1 MSISRKG
8 DYMKCF
14 NCGAELTAA
23 DYCDQCGADVS
34 RYRRLLQISNAY
46 YNEGLEKARVRDL
59 TGAVQSLRQ
68 SLKINKKNT
77 NARNLLG
84 LVQFEMG
91 EVVEAL
97 SQWIIS
103 KNFQKENNLADAYI
117 EEVQKNPAR
126 LAAINTTIK
135 KYNQSLFYCDQGSYD
150 LAIIQLKKILSTN
163 RNLLKG
169 HELLALLYMKTD
181 NYSRARSELE
191 AVLDID
197 RTNTRTLRY
206 LKELDDAEGKKS
218 HRQAPKEEVQTSKDS
233 IAYVSGNETIIQPV
247 GVKDNTGLH
256 SVINVAIGIAIGV
269 AVMWFLIL
277 PAQQQRKSAE
287 LNDAV
292 ADYSDQVESK
302 AAALE
307 SLQAEM
313 EEVKAESETAIQAAS
328 DAAEKLAAHEELLK
342 AYRSYAEENPAAS
355 LEQLE
360 AIDRETLTEDGK
372 VMYDS
377 LFKQV
382 GTEAIA
388 DLYRTG
394 YAAYQAEDFVTS
406 IQNLGKCY
414 ELDNTQRDALYF
426 LARSYHKSG
435 DTENAKI
442 YYQKVVE
449 ESPGTRAASDA
460 ARFLAGLQ

>member
-1 MSISRKG
+1 
-8 DYMKCF
+8 MKCF
-14 NCGAELTAA
+14 NCGAELTASE
-23 DYCDQCGADVS
+23 YCEQCGADVS

-59 TGAVQSLRQ
+59 SGAVLSLRQ

-77 NARNLLG
+77 SARNLLG

-103 KNFQKENNLADAYI
+103 KNFQKEDNLADTYI

-135 KYNQSLFYCDQGSYD
+135 KYNQSLFYCEQGSYD

-169 HELLALLYMKTD
+169 HQLLALLYMKTD
-181 NYSRARSELE
+181 NYGRARSELE

-206 LKELDDAEGKKS
+206 LKELDDAEGKKPR
-218 HRQAPKEEVQTSKDS
+218 RQTQKEEVKTSKDA

-269 AVMWFLIL
+269 AAMWFLIL

-328 DAAEKLAAHEELLK
+328 DAAEKLAVHEELLK

-360 AIDRETLTEDGK
+360 AIDKETLTEDGK

-377 LFKQV
+377 LFQQV
-382 GTEAIA
+382 GADAIK
-388 DLYRTG
+388 DLYQTG
-394 YAAYQAEDFVTS
+394 YAAYQAEEFDTA

-460 ARFLAGLQ
+460 ARFLANLQ

>member
-1 MSISRKG
+1 
-8 DYMKCF
+8 MKCF
-14 NCGAELTAA
+14 NCGAELTASE
-23 DYCDQCGADVS
+23 YCEQCGADVS

-59 TGAVQSLRQ
+59 SGAVLSLRQ

-77 NARNLLG
+77 DARNLLG

-103 KNFQKENNLADAYI
+103 KNFQKEDNLADTYI

-135 KYNQSLFYCDQGSYD
+135 KYNQSLFYCEQGSYD

-169 HELLALLYMKTD
+169 HQLLALLYMKTD
-181 NYSRARSELE
+181 NYTRARSELE

-206 LKELDDAEGKKS
+206 LKELDDAEGKKPR
-218 HRQAPKEEVQTSKDS
+218 RQVQKEEVKTGSKDS

-302 AAALE
+302 TAALE

-328 DAAEKLAAHEELLK
+328 DAAEKLAVHEELLK

-360 AIDRETLTEDGK
+360 AIDRETLTEDGQ

-377 LFKQV
+377 LFQQV
-382 GTEAIA
+382 GADAIK
-388 DLYRTG
+388 DLYQTG
-394 YAAYQAEDFVTS
+394 YAAYQAEEFDTA

-460 ARFLAGLQ
+460 ARFLANLQ

>member
-103 KNFQKENNLADAYI
+103 KNFQKENNLADAYF

-169 HELLALLYMKTD
+169 H
-181 NYSRARSELE
+181 
-191 AVLDID
+191 
-197 RTNTRTLRY
+197 
-206 LKELDDAEGKKS
+206 
-218 HRQAPKEEVQTSKDS
+218 
-233 IAYVSGNETIIQPV
+233 
-247 GVKDNTGLH
+247 
-256 SVINVAIGIAIGV
+256 
-269 AVMWFLIL
+269 
-277 PAQQQRKSAE
+277 
-287 LNDAV
+287 
-292 ADYSDQVESK
+292 
-302 AAALE
+302 
-307 SLQAEM
+307 
-313 EEVKAESETAIQAAS
+313 
-328 DAAEKLAAHEELLK
+328 
-342 AYRSYAEENPAAS
+342 
-355 LEQLE
+355 
-360 AIDRETLTEDGK
+360 
-372 VMYDS
+372 
-377 LFKQV
+377 
-382 GTEAIA
+382 
-388 DLYRTG
+388 
-394 YAAYQAEDFVTS
+394 
-406 IQNLGKCY
+406 
-414 ELDNTQRDALYF
+414 
-426 LARSYHKSG
+426 
-435 DTENAKI
+435 
-442 YYQKVVE
+442 
-449 ESPGTRAASDA
+449 
-460 ARFLAGLQ
+460 

>member
-1 MSISRKG
+1 
-8 DYMKCF
+8 MKCF
-14 NCGAELTAA
+14 NCGAELTASE
-23 DYCDQCGADVS
+23 YCEQCGADVS

-59 TGAVQSLRQ
+59 SGAVLSLRQ

-77 NARNLLG
+77 SARNLLG

-103 KNFQKENNLADAYI
+103 KNFQKEDNLADAYI

-135 KYNQSLFYCDQGSYD
+135 KYNQSLFYCEQGSYD

-169 HELLALLYMKTD
+169 HQLLALLYMKTD
-181 NYSRARSELE
+181 NYGRARSELE

-206 LKELDDAEGKKS
+206 LKELDDAEGKKPR
-218 HRQAPKEEVQTSKDS
+218 RQTQKEEVKTSKDA

-269 AVMWFLIL
+269 AAMWFLIL

-328 DAAEKLAAHEELLK
+328 EAAEKLAVHEELLK

-360 AIDRETLTEDGK
+360 AIDKETLTEDGK

-377 LFKQV
+377 LFQQV
-382 GTEAIA
+382 GADAIK
-388 DLYRTG
+388 DLYQTG
-394 YAAYQAEDFVTS
+394 YAAYQAEEFDTA

-460 ARFLAGLQ
+460 ARFLANLQ

>member
-1 MSISRKG
+1 
-8 DYMKCF
+8 MKCF
-14 NCGAELTAA
+14 NCGAELTASE
-23 DYCDQCGADVS
+23 YCDQCGADVS

-59 TGAVQSLRQ
+59 SGAVLSLRQ

-77 NARNLLG
+77 SARNLLG

-103 KNFQKENNLADAYI
+103 KNFQKEDNLADFYI

-135 KYNQSLFYCDQGSYD
+135 KYNQSLLYCDQGSYD

-181 NYSRARSELE
+181 NYTRARSELE

-206 LKELDDAEGKKS
+206 LKELDDAEGKKPR
-218 HRQAPKEEVQTSKDS
+218 RQVQKEEIKTRKDS
-233 IAYVSGNETIIQPV
+233 VAYISGNETIIQPV

-313 EEVKAESETAIQAAS
+313 EEVKKESETAIQAAS
-328 DAAEKLAAHEELLK
+328 EASEKLAAYEELLK

-360 AIDRETLTEDGK
+360 AIDKETLTEDGK

-377 LFKQV
+377 LFQQV
-382 GTEAIA
+382 GADAIK
-388 DLYRTG
+388 DLYQTG
-394 YAAYQAEDFVTS
+394 YAAYQAEDFATS

-449 ESPGTRAASDA
+449 ESPGTRAAADA
-460 ARFLAGLQ
+460 ARFLANLQ

>member
-218 HRQAPKEEVQTSKDS
+218 HRQAPKEEIQTSKDS

-277 PAQQQRKSAE
+277 PAQQQ
-287 LNDAV
+287 D
-292 ADYSDQVESK
+292 
-302 AAALE
+302 
-307 SLQAEM
+307 
-313 EEVKAESETAIQAAS
+313 
-328 DAAEKLAAHEELLK
+328 
-342 AYRSYAEENPAAS
+342 
-355 LEQLE
+355 
-360 AIDRETLTEDGK
+360 
-372 VMYDS
+372 
-377 LFKQV
+377 
-382 GTEAIA
+382 
-388 DLYRTG
+388 
-394 YAAYQAEDFVTS
+394 
-406 IQNLGKCY
+406 
-414 ELDNTQRDALYF
+414 
-426 LARSYHKSG
+426 
-435 DTENAKI
+435 
-442 YYQKVVE
+442 
-449 ESPGTRAASDA
+449 
-460 ARFLAGLQ
+460 

>member
-1 MSISRKG
+1 
-8 DYMKCF
+8 MKCF
-14 NCGAELTAA
+14 NCGAELTASE
-23 DYCDQCGADVS
+23 YCEQCGADVS

-59 TGAVQSLRQ
+59 SGAVLSLRQ

-103 KNFQKENNLADAYI
+103 KNFQKENNLADTYI

-135 KYNQSLFYCDQGSYD
+135 KYNQSLFYCEQGSYD

-169 HELLALLYMKTD
+169 HQLLALLYMKTD
-181 NYSRARSELE
+181 NYTRARSELE

-206 LKELDDAEGKKS
+206 LKELDDAEGKKPR
-218 HRQAPKEEVQTSKDS
+218 RQVQKEEARAGSKDS

-292 ADYSDQVESK
+292 ADYSDQVESRT
-302 AAALE
+302 AALE

-328 DAAEKLAAHEELLK
+328 EAAEKLAAHEELLK
-342 AYRSYAEENPAAS
+342 AYRSYVEENPAAS

-360 AIDRETLTEDGK
+360 AINKETLTEDGK

-377 LFKQV
+377 LFQQV
-382 GTEAIA
+382 GADAIK
-388 DLYRTG
+388 DLYQTG
-394 YAAYQAEDFVTS
+394 YAAYQAEEFDTA

-449 ESPGTRAASDA
+449 ESPGTRAAADA
-460 ARFLAGLQ
+460 ARFLANLQ

>member
-1 MSISRKG
+1 
-8 DYMKCF
+8 MKCF
-14 NCGAELTAA
+14 NCGAELTAS
-23 DYCDQCGADVS
+23 DYCGQCGVDVS
-34 RYRRLLQISNAY
+34 RYCRLFQTSNAY

-59 TGAVQSLRQ
+59 TGALTSLRQ

-103 KNFQKENNLADAYI
+103 KNLQKDNNLADYYI
-117 EEVQKNPAR
+117 DEVQKNSAR
-126 LAAINTTIK
+126 LTAINTTIK
-135 KYNQSLFYCDQGSYD
+135 KYNQSLLYCEQGSYD
-150 LAIIQLKKILSTN
+150 LAIIQLKKVLSTN

-181 NYSRARSELE
+181 NYSRARTELQ

-206 LKELDDAEGKKS
+206 IKELDDAEG
-218 HRQAPKEEVQTSKDS
+218 RQPRRQQQTPKEEVKVSRDS

-247 GVKDNTGLH
+247 GVKDNSGLH
-256 SVINVAIGIAIGV
+256 SVINVAIGLAIGV
-269 AVMWFLIL
+269 AVMWFLIM

-292 ADYSDQVESK
+292 AEYSDQLESK
-302 AAALE
+302 TAALATLQTEMDTLKEE
-307 SLQAEM
+307 SEAA
-313 EEVKAESETAIQAAS
+313 VKAAGEAS
-328 DAAEKLAAHEELLK
+328 DKLAAHEELLK
-342 AYRSYAEENPAAS
+342 AYRAFSEEDTVGA

-360 AIDRETLTEDGK
+360 KIDKATLTEDGK

-377 LFKQV
+377 LFAQV
-382 GTEAIA
+382 GEGAVKELYKTGSDAYRAKEYETAI
-388 DLYRTG
+388 
-394 YAAYQAEDFVTS
+394 E
-406 IQNLGKCY
+406 NLKRCY
-414 ELDNTQRDALYF
+414 ELDNEQKDALYF
-426 LARSYHKSG
+426 LARSYHGAG

-449 ESPGTRAASDA
+449 ESPGTKAASDA
-460 ARFLAGLQ
+460 ARFMAGLE

>member
-1 MSISRKG
+1 
-8 DYMKCF
+8 MKCF
-14 NCGAELTAA
+14 NCGAELTASE
-23 DYCDQCGADVS
+23 YCEQCGADVS

-59 TGAVQSLRQ
+59 SGAVLSLRQ

-77 NARNLLG
+77 SARNLLG

-103 KNFQKENNLADAYI
+103 KNFQKEDNLADTYI

-135 KYNQSLFYCDQGSYD
+135 KYNQSLFYCEQGSYD

-169 HELLALLYMKTD
+169 HQLLALLYMKTD
-181 NYSRARSELE
+181 NYGRARSELE

-206 LKELDDAEGKKS
+206 LKELDDAEGKKPR
-218 HRQAPKEEVQTSKDS
+218 RQTQKEEVKTSKDA

-269 AVMWFLIL
+269 AAMWFLIL

-328 DAAEKLAAHEELLK
+328 EAAEKLAVHEELLK

-360 AIDRETLTEDGK
+360 AIDKETLTEDGK

-377 LFKQV
+377 LFQQV
-382 GTEAIA
+382 GADAIK
-388 DLYRTG
+388 DLYQTG
-394 YAAYQAEDFVTS
+394 YAAYQAEEFDTA

-460 ARFLAGLQ
+460 ARFLANLQ

>member
-1 MSISRKG
+1 
-8 DYMKCF
+8 MKCF
-14 NCGAELTAA
+14 NCGAELTASE
-23 DYCDQCGADVS
+23 YCEQCGADVS

-59 TGAVQSLRQ
+59 SGAVLSLRQ

-77 NARNLLG
+77 SARNLLG

-103 KNFQKENNLADAYI
+103 KNFQKEDNLADAYI

-135 KYNQSLFYCDQGSYD
+135 KYNQSLFYCEQGSYD

-169 HELLALLYMKTD
+169 HQLLALLYMKTD

-206 LKELDDAEGKKS
+206 LKELDDAEGKKPR
-218 HRQAPKEEVQTSKDS
+218 RQTQKEEVKTSKDA

-269 AVMWFLIL
+269 AAMWFLIL

-328 DAAEKLAAHEELLK
+328 EAAEKLAVHEELLK

-360 AIDRETLTEDGK
+360 AIDKETLTEDGK

-377 LFKQV
+377 LFQQV
-382 GTEAIA
+382 GADAIK
-388 DLYRTG
+388 DLYQTG
-394 YAAYQAEDFVTS
+394 YAAYQAEEFDTA

-460 ARFLAGLQ
+460 ARFLANLQ